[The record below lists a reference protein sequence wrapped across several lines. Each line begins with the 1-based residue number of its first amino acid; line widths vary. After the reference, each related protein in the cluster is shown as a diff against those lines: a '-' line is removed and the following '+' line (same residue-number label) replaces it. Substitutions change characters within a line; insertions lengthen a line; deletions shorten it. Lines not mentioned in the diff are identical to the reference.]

1 MDPRSYPSSYID
13 GSSSSASFSTSF
25 SETTPFSASEFGNL
39 FQTPTSID
47 GGLNI
52 ENGVLNNIDANTNT
66 FDGFNNLDNYNNLD
80 GSEIVNQIDQIIKL
94 TNGKDIV
101 DRVSDAIS
109 ISAVELSEK
118 LNSFFHIDITTFF

>member
-1 MDPRSYPSSYID
+1 M
-13 GSSSSASFSTSF
+13 
-25 SETTPFSASEFGNL
+25 
-39 FQTPTSID
+39 
-47 GGLNI
+47 
-52 ENGVLNNIDANTNT
+52 NTNT

-118 LNSFFHIDITTFF
+118 LNSFFHIDITTLF

>member
-1 MDPRSYPSSYID
+1 MDPRSYPTSFID
-13 GSSSSASFSTSF
+13 ESSSTSFSTSF
-25 SETTPFSASEFGNL
+25 SETTPFSAAEFGNL
-39 FQTPTSID
+39 FRTPDPFT

-52 ENGVLNNIDANTNT
+52 ENDVLNNVNINT

-80 GSEIVNQIDQIIKL
+80 GSEIVNQIDQIVKL
-94 TNGKDIV
+94 TNGKFDIV

-109 ISAVELSEK
+109 ISAIELSEK